1 MKKIKSIEEIINDY
15 DNFIIDQWGVMH
27 DGTFGYEH
35 AINSINILNSNN
47 KNLFI
52 ISNSSKRSKSSI
64 DRLPKL
70 GFKKNSFLSNCQI
83 ISPLVTVFKKEF
95 FLKPSFGNLSMD
107 DFDLFEEFEII
118 NKFLLLLFSILME
131 LIACSYP
138 NVPSCITPH

>member
-1 MKKIKSIEEIINDY
+1 
-15 DNFIIDQWGVMH
+15 MH

-70 GFKKNSFLSNCQI
+70 GFKKNSFINT
-83 ISPLVTVFKKEF
+83 VTC
-95 FLKPSFGNLSMD
+95 G
-107 DFDLFEEFEII
+107 
-118 NKFLLLLFSILME
+118 
-131 LIACSYP
+131 
-138 NVPSCITPH
+138 